1 MYQLSQMAAAMVIDL
16 GLNKPTQD
24 AMSNDARLMKRS
36 VFLPHSPEELEAQRI
51 FLGCY
56 FLTNT

>member
-16 GLNKPTQD
+16 GINKPTQD
-24 AMSNDARLMKRS
+24 TMANDVRLMKHS
-36 VFLPHSPEELEAQRI
+36 LFLPHSPEELEAQRI

-56 FLTNT
+56 FLTTT

>member
-1 MYQLSQMAAAMVIDL
+1 MAAAMVIDL
-16 GLNKPTQD
+16 GINKPTQD
-24 AMSNDARLMKRS
+24 TMANDVRLMKHS
-36 VFLPHSPEELEAQRI
+36 LFLPHSPEELEAQRI

>member
-16 GLNKPTQD
+16 GINKPTQD
-24 AMSNDARLMKRS
+24 TMANDVSLMKRS
-36 VFLPHSPEELEAQRI
+36 LFLPHSPEELEAQRI

-56 FLTNT
+56 FLTTT